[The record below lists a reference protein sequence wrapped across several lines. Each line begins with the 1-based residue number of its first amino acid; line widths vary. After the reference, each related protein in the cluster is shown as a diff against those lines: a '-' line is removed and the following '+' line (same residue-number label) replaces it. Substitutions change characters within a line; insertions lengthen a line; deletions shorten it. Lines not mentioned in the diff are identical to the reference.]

1 MISLEICIDA
11 NTATN
16 TRLDVQ
22 MAYIGGA
29 ATVELCTDLA
39 AQGLTPSP
47 GLIAVARE
55 AFGQQRGVMV
65 MIRPRA
71 SDFVYSP
78 TEVALMRE
86 QIGMA
91 AHAGADGVVF
101 GLLTPQ
107 AYVPQAYACGTYA
120 IDLPH
125 LTMLTAYAK
134 NLGLKVTFHRAF
146 DELPIQTQPHALLDQ
161 LIDVGIDR
169 VLTCG
174 AALASG
180 KRAVE
185 CGAWLADLIDYA
197 QGRIEV
203 VIAGGVAAATVPA
216 LLAQLPTEAS
226 APLAARFGL
235 HSHSGVIDPVTQR
248 VSLAKVQQIM
258 TCINKMP

>member
-22 MAYIGGA
+22 TAYIGGA
-29 ATVELCTDLA
+29 ATVELCADLA
-39 AQGLTPSP
+39 VQGLTPSP
-47 GLIAVARE
+47 EMIAVARA
-55 AFGQQRGVMV
+55 AFGQRRGVMV

-71 SDFVYSP
+71 GDFVYSP

-107 AYVPQAYACGTYA
+107 VYACGTYA
-120 IDLPH
+120 IDMSH
-125 LTMLTAYAK
+125 VTMLTSYSK
-134 NLGLKVTFHRAF
+134 SLGLKVTFHRAF
-146 DELPIQTQPHALLDQ
+146 DELPIQTQPHVLLDQ
-161 LIDVGIDR
+161 LIDVRIDR

-248 VSLAKVQQIM
+248 MSLAKVQQIM

>member
-39 AQGLTPSP
+39 VQGLTPS
-47 GLIAVARE
+47 LEMIAVARA
-55 AFGQQRGVMV
+55 AFGQRRGVMV

-71 SDFVYSP
+71 GDFVYSP

-101 GLLTPQ
+101 GLLT
-107 AYVPQAYACGTYA
+107 PQAYACGTYA

-203 VIAGGVAAATVPA
+203 VIAGGVAAATVPT
-216 LLAQLPTEAS
+216 LLVQLPTEAS

-235 HSHSGVIDPVTQR
+235 HSHSGVIDPFTQR

>member
-1 MISLEICIDA
+1 MIPLEICIDA
-11 NTATN
+11 QTIAE

-22 MAYIGGA
+22 TAYIGGA
-29 ATVELCTDLA
+29 ATVELCADLST
-39 AQGLTPSP
+39 QGLTPSP
-47 GLIAVARE
+47 EMIAVARV
-55 AFGQQRGVMV
+55 AFGQRRGVMV

-71 SDFVYSP
+71 GDFVYSP

-107 AYVPQAYACGTYA
+107 AYVPQAYA
-120 IDLPH
+120 IDMPH

-146 DELPIQTQPHALLDQ
+146 DELPIQTQPHVLLDQ

-226 APLAARFGL
+226 ARFGL
-235 HSHSGVIDPVTQR
+235 HSHRGVIDPVTQR

>member
-1 MISLEICIDA
+1 MIPLEICID
-11 NTATN
+11 TSTVTN

-22 MAYIGGA
+22 TAYIGGA
-29 ATVELCTDLA
+29 ATIELCADLA
-39 AQGLTPSP
+39 AQGLTPRSEM
-47 GLIAVARE
+47 IAIARA
-55 AFGQQRGVMV
+55 AFGQRRGVMV

-71 SDFVYSP
+71 GDFVYSP
-78 TEVALMRE
+78 TEVALMCE

-101 GLLTPQ
+101 GLLTQ
-107 AYVPQAYACGTYA
+107 LPQAYAHGTYA
-120 IDLPH
+120 IDMPH
-125 LTMLTAYAK
+125 LTRLTAYAK
-134 NLGLKVTFHRAF
+134 SLRLKVTFHRAF

-197 QGRIEV
+197 QGRIAV

-226 APLAARFGL
+226 ARFGL

>member
-1 MISLEICIDA
+1 MIPLEICIDA
-11 NTATN
+11 QTIAE

-22 MAYIGGA
+22 TAYIGGA
-29 ATVELCTDLA
+29 ATVELCADLA
-39 AQGLTPSP
+39 MQGLTPSVA
-47 GLIAVARE
+47 LMQVARA
-55 AFGQQRGVMV
+55 AFGQRRGLMV

-71 SDFVYSP
+71 GDFVYSP

-101 GLLTPQ
+101 GLLTQLPQ
-107 AYVPQAYACGTYA
+107 GYA
-120 IDLPH
+120 IDMPH
-125 LTMLTAYAK
+125 LSLLMTCAK
-134 NLGLKVTFHRAF
+134 HLGLKVTFHRAF
-146 DELPIQTQPHALLDQ
+146 DELPIQTQPYALLDQ
-161 LIDVGIDR
+161 LLEAGVDR

-185 CGAWLADLIDYA
+185 CGAWLADLIRHA
-197 QGRIEV
+197 RGRIEV

-226 APLAARFGL
+226 ARFAL

-248 VSLAKVQQIM
+248 VSLAKIQQIM
-258 TCINKMP
+258 TWSNQTI